1 MAASSPRE
9 LDLFLHL
16 AESLHF
22 ARSAKALHM
31 SPSAL
36 TRAIQRLEQELG
48 QPLLQR
54 SKRRVAL
61 TRAGEIF
68 RDHARAQ
75 LAGHARLLEALAS
88 ETAAPTGELRIAC
101 TVTACYSVLPKLF
114 ARCRE
119 RYPGIHLQLSTSDA
133 ARSMQALEDDE
144 VDLAVVPEPDR
155 PAAELRFVRLAFT
168 ELSVIAPAYAS
179 APAHAS
185 AADLARRAR
194 LGGSHWDG
202 LPVILP
208 RRGLDRQRIDA
219 WLAQQGA
226 RPEIYA
232 EVDGNEAILALVA
245 LGCGCGVVP
254 ELVRKDSPLRGRIV
268 GVEVKRPPRGYHVS
282 LCAKARTLSRR
293 TAAALWELAPA
304 TATL

>member
-1 MAASSPRE
+1 MALSSHQE
-9 LDLFLHL
+9 LSVFLQL
-16 AESLHF
+16 AASLHF
-22 ARSAKALHM
+22 GRSAQALHM

-36 TRAIQRLEQELG
+36 TRAIQRLEDELG
-48 QPLLQR
+48 QPLFQR

-68 RDHARAQ
+68 RDHARAE
-75 LAGHARLLEALAS
+75 LALRARLLEALAT
-88 ETAAPTGELRIAC
+88 EAAAPTGELRIAC
-101 TVTACYSVLPKLF
+101 TVTACHSVLPKLL

-133 ARSMQALEDDE
+133 ARCMAALEGDE

-155 PAAELRFVRLAFT
+155 PAGELRFVRLAHT
-168 ELSVIAPAYAS
+168 ELAFIVPAGDAE
-179 APAHAS
+179 
-185 AADLARRAR
+185 LARRAK
-194 LGGSHWDG
+194 LGGSRWND
-202 LPVILP
+202 LPVVLP

-232 EVDGNEAILALVA
+232 EVDGNEAILAMVA
-245 LGCGCGVVP
+245 LGCGVGVVP
-254 ELVRKDSPLRGRIV
+254 ELVRRDSPLRGRIEQ
-268 GVEVKRPPRGYHVS
+268 VETRRPPRGYHVS
-282 LCAKARTLSRR
+282 LCAKSRTLSRR

-304 TATL
+304 TRSASA

>member
-48 QPLLQR
+48 QPLFQR

-75 LAGHARLLEALAS
+75 LAGHARLLEALAT

-101 TVTACYSVLPKLF
+101 TVTACYSVLPRLF
-114 ARCRE
+114 ARCRD

-133 ARSMQALEDDE
+133 ARSLEALENDE

-155 PAAELRFVRLAFT
+155 PAAELRFVRLAYT
-168 ELSVIAPAYAS
+168 ELAVIAPARAS
-179 APAHAS
+179 ASAS
-185 AADLARRAR
+185 DADLARRAR
-194 LGGSHWDG
+194 LGGSHWNG

-219 WLAQQGA
+219 WLEQQGA

-293 TAAALWELAPA
+293 TAGALWELAPA
-304 TATL
+304 TASP

>member
-1 MAASSPRE
+1 MAAPAHQDFS
-9 LDLFLHL
+9 LFLHL

-22 ARSAKALHM
+22 ARSAKALHV

-36 TRAIQRLEQELG
+36 TRGIQRLEHEVG
-48 QPLLQR
+48 QPLFQR
-54 SKRRVAL
+54 NRRGVAL

-75 LAGHARLLEALAS
+75 LAAHARLQEALAT
-88 ETAAPTGELRIAC
+88 ETQTPTGELRIAC
-101 TVTACYSVLPKLF
+101 TVTACHSVLPKLL

-133 ARSMQALEDDE
+133 ARCMQALENDE

-155 PAAELRFVRLAFT
+155 PDAELRFVRLAHT
-168 ELSVIAPAYAS
+168 ELAFVAPASDAE
-179 APAHAS
+179 
-185 AADLARRAR
+185 LARRAK
-194 LGGSHWDG
+194 LGGAHWNG

-219 WLAQQGA
+219 WLQQQGV
-226 RPEIYA
+226 RPDVYA

-245 LGCGCGVVP
+245 LGCGVGVVP
-254 ELVRKDSPLRGRIV
+254 ELVRKDSPFRGRIS
-268 GVEVKRPPRGYHVS
+268 EVDIKRPPRGYHVS

-293 TAAALWELAPA
+293 TAAVLWDLAPA
-304 TATL
+304 TASL